1 MFNIDRRYLL
11 AASIV
16 ILVIVFT
23 AGIKYGG
30 FKQPGAAGEIITPA
44 VKTVGN
50 NSTASEALQIYVC
63 GEVEKPGLYKL
74 KAGARVYDALKMAG
88 ILPGAA
94 LDFAQPAR
102 KLQDGET
109 VELLAET
116 QIKDLT
122 MNNKVGMLPA
132 SSALTSSSK
141 PSSANGLLNI
151 NTASLQELDDRL
163 PGIGPTLAQRIV
175 DYRNSN
181 GGFGSVED
189 INNVSGI
196 GDKKFADIKDLISV
210 R

>member
-30 FKQPGAAGEIITPA
+30 IKQPSAVGEIITPA

-50 NSTASEALQIYVC
+50 NPTASEALQIYVC

-94 LDFAQPAR
+94 LDYAQPAR

-109 VELLAET
+109 IELLAET
-116 QIKDLT
+116 QIKDLN

-141 PSSANGLLNI
+141 PSSSNGLLNI
-151 NTASLQELDDRL
+151 NTASVQELDDRL
-163 PGIGPTLAQRIV
+163 PGIGPTLAQRII

>member
-30 FKQPGAAGEIITPA
+30 FKQPDAAGEIITPA